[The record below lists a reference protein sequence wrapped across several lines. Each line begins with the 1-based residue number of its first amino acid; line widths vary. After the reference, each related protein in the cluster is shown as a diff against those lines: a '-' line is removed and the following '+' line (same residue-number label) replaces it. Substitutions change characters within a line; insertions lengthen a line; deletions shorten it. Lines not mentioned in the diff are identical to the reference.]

1 MKILVADGV
10 SQKAIDIL
18 SPKFEVVEKPKL
30 SHEELLDII
39 GDFEAVIVRSASK
52 VTKDVIDKAAKLKII
67 GRAGVGVDNI
77 DVAAATARG
86 IIVINSPGGNTIAAT
101 EHTMAMMLAMSR
113 NIPIANETMQ
123 KGEWNRKKY
132 VGVELRGKTLGVIGM
147 GRIGSGVAK
156 RALSFDMNVIGYDP
170 YINEERAKAMGV
182 AVGTLD
188 EVIEKSDFI
197 TVHMPLNP
205 DTKDM
210 LDKKAIARMKK
221 GVRLVNCARGGI
233 INEQDLADAVK
244 AGHVAGAA
252 IDVFTSE
259 PLEEGHPLVA
269 LDVAEGIRAAL
280 SGEPVLT
287 AVNMAPVSADVMHVI
302 APYLDLAER
311 LGCTVCSLADGAI
324 TELAV
329 EYSGDITEVNTQM
342 LTTGVI
348 KGMLNPVLEFNVNY
362 VNAPSLAKERSIKV
376 REVKHKESQDFQ
388 NLISVCVKTAK
399 GETVVKGTLFGTEG
413 RIVSI
418 NGYRVD
424 VDPHD
429 RILICPHI
437 NRPGVIGTV
446 GTMMGER
453 GVNISS
459 MQVGRTDKEGT
470 NVMVLTVDHDI
481 PEDLLQ
487 QITAVDGI
495 FGARLV
501 NFHAI

>member
-1 MKILVADGV
+1 
-10 SQKAIDIL
+10 
-18 SPKFEVVEKPKL
+18 
-30 SHEELLDII
+30 
-39 GDFEAVIVRSASK
+39 
-52 VTKDVIDKAAKLKII
+52 
-67 GRAGVGVDNI
+67 
-77 DVAAATARG
+77 
-86 IIVINSPGGNTIAAT
+86 
-101 EHTMAMMLAMSR
+101 
-113 NIPIANETMQ
+113 
-123 KGEWNRKKY
+123 
-132 VGVELRGKTLGVIGM
+132 
-147 GRIGSGVAK
+147 
-156 RALSFDMNVIGYDP
+156 
-170 YINEERAKAMGV
+170 
-182 AVGTLD
+182 
-188 EVIEKSDFI
+188 
-197 TVHMPLNP
+197 
-205 DTKDM
+205 
-210 LDKKAIARMKK
+210 
-221 GVRLVNCARGGI
+221 
-233 INEQDLADAVK
+233 
-244 AGHVAGAA
+244 
-252 IDVFTSE
+252 
-259 PLEEGHPLVA
+259 
-269 LDVAEGIRAAL
+269 
-280 SGEPVLT
+280 
-287 AVNMAPVSADVMHVI
+287 
-302 APYLDLAER
+302 
-311 LGCTVCSLADGAI
+311 
-324 TELAV
+324 
-329 EYSGDITEVNTQM
+329 M